1 MNTQLKNSEET
12 LVFPAQPFTLSKYY
26 PWTIVLLCSF
36 FLFYKYI
43 LQVSP
48 SVMTQDLMRNFHVT
62 GAGLG
67 NLAATFFY
75 AYLVTQII
83 AGLLLD
89 RLSPR
94 YLTTLAIGSAA
105 VGSLIFANSHSL
117 TTAALS
123 RALMGAGAAFATVSY
138 MKMSA
143 LWFRQNKVAFVDGLL
158 ATAAMIGAMCGQIP
172 LTALVN
178 TVGWRESML
187 YCGLLGTLLAF
198 LFFIFVKDKKE
209 PILYDVHVPPAPK
222 LRGLF
227 TLLKSKKN
235 WLLTFYSGLAFT
247 PVAVLGGLWGNPF
260 FEESHHLTNETAAFF
275 TSLIFLGLAVG
286 GPLFGFFADRLGNRI
301 KVMSY
306 GSGLAFMALM
316 LALYVL
322 NLPLWLFGCLL
333 FLFGLGSGAFML
345 SYPLGKELNQHLGLA
360 ATVVALINTG
370 DAFFGS
376 FTEPLIGK
384 VLDFFWQGKIVAGVH
399 YFSVTD
405 YDKALL
411 ILPVYLLSALG
422 CLLLLKRLD

>member
-1 MNTQLKNSEET
+1 MNTQFKNSGELLT
-12 LVFPAQPFTLSKYY
+12 FPLKSSTLSNYY
-26 PWTIVLLCSF
+26 PWTIVFLCSL
-36 FLFYKYI
+36 FLFYKYV
-43 LQVSP
+43 LQISP
-48 SVMTQDLMRNFHVT
+48 SVMTQDLMRTYHVA

-105 VGSLIFANSHSL
+105 MGSLIFAYSHSL
-117 TTAALS
+117 LTAELS
-123 RALMGAGAAFATVSY
+123 RGLMGAGAAFATVSY

-143 LWFRQNKVAFVDGLL
+143 LWFRNNQMAFVDGLL
-158 ATAAMIGAMCGQIP
+158 ATAAMAGAMCGQIP

-178 TVGWRESML
+178 AVGWRDSVL
-187 YCGLLGTLLAF
+187 YCGLFGVLLAC
-198 LFFIFVKDKKE
+198 LFFVFVKDKKQST
-209 PILYDVHVPPAPK
+209 LQTNTASTVH
-222 LRGLF
+222 GLL

-260 FEESHHLTNETAAFF
+260 FEESHHLTNKEAAFF
-275 TSLIFLGLAVG
+275 TSLVFLGLAVG

-301 KVMSY
+301 KVMAY
-306 GSGLAFMALM
+306 GSGLAFATLVF
-316 LALYVL
+316 ALYAL
-322 NLPLWLFGCLL
+322 SLPLWLFGSLL

-345 SYPLGKELNQHLGLA
+345 SYPLGKELNQQLGLA
-360 ATVVALINTG
+360 ATVIALINTG

-399 YFSVTD
+399 YFSITD
-405 YDKALL
+405 YDKALI
-411 ILPVYLLSALG
+411 ILPVYLLGALG
-422 CLLLLKRLD
+422 CLMALKKMQ